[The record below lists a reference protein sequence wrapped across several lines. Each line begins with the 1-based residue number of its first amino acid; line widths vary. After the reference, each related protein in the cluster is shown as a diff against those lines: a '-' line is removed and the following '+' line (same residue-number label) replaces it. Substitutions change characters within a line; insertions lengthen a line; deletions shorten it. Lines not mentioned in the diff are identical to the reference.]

1 MRLLN
6 KSFISLLNIL
16 YILSFSINLLLIKKV
31 NLNSIIKK
39 SYFKNNNL

>member
-16 YILSFSINLLLIKKV
+16 NIFNLNINLLLIKKV
-31 NLNSIIKK
+31 YLNFIIKGT
-39 SYFKNNNL
+39 FNN

>member
-16 YILSFSINLLLIKKV
+16 YILNLNVNLLLIKKV
-31 NLNSIIKK
+31 YLNFIIKRT
-39 SYFKNNNL
+39 FNN

>member
-16 YILSFSINLLLIKKV
+16 YILGFNINLLLIKKIY
-31 NLNSIIKK
+31 LNFIIKET
-39 SYFKNNNL
+39 FNN

>member
-16 YILSFSINLLLIKKV
+16 YILNLNINLLLIKKV
-31 NLNSIIKK
+31 YLNFIIKTT
-39 SYFKNNNL
+39 FNN

>member
-1 MRLLN
+1 MKLLN

-31 NLNSIIKK
+31 NLNSIIKGT
-39 SYFKNNNL
+39 FNN